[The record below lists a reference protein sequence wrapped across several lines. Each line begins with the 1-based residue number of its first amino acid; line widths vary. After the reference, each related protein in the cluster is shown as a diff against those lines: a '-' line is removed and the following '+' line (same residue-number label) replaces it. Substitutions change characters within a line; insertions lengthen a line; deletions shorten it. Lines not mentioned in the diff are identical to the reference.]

1 MAAKVDSISGSTLGS
16 GCYTSEGGSA
26 T

>member
-16 GCYTSEGGSA
+16 GCYASEGGSA